1 MEEGIVYVLKNPAFP
16 SLVKIGIT
24 TRSEVQIR
32 MSELYTTGVPLP
44 FECAY
49 AGKVDNVKKVEAALH
64 QAFSNSR
71 VNPSREFFELDESQ
85 AIAILQL
92 ITNEDVTPIVSDE
105 LEKVDEVSKVAGK
118 KYQSKRRPPLNFIE
132 MGFSLGDELK
142 TADGGFSCFIA
153 EEKKVK
159 FNDEIMSLTRCTRT
173 IKELEYNIQPTPHW
187 YFNGKSLTDIYD
199 ETYNFED

>member
-71 VNPSREFFELDESQ
+71 VNPSREFF
-85 AIAILQL
+85 
-92 ITNEDVTPIVSDE
+92 
-105 LEKVDEVSKVAGK
+105 
-118 KYQSKRRPPLNFIE
+118 
-132 MGFSLGDELK
+132 
-142 TADGGFSCFIA
+142 
-153 EEKKVK
+153 
-159 FNDEIMSLTRCTRT
+159 
-173 IKELEYNIQPTPHW
+173 
-187 YFNGKSLTDIYD
+187 
-199 ETYNFED
+199 